1 MKREEKIITQAVAA
15 SKAAEKKPVEGTG
28 STAVGVTGGKPDKAS
43 AAGPK
48 PNPEDK
54 QFTAVVT
61 EPSQVGGAFDNLE
74 KQMMK
79 WLDRQLKAEQ
89 QAEATNAL
97 NKQINTKKQ
106 ETDAEI
112 KAAKDEATEKQAK
125 QKEIAQNQARI
136 DAAAKKAE
144 EVKK

>member
-1 MKREEKIITQAVAA
+1 
-15 SKAAEKKPVEGTG
+15 
-28 STAVGVTGGKPDKAS
+28 
-43 AAGPK
+43 
-48 PNPEDK
+48 
-54 QFTAVVT
+54 
-61 EPSQVGGAFDNLE
+61 
-74 KQMMK
+74 MMK

>member
-48 PNPEDK
+48 PKPEDK

-74 KQMMK
+74 KQMES
-79 WLDRQLKAEQ
+79 WISRQLKAEQ
-89 QAEATNAL
+89 AAEATNQL
-97 NKQINTKKQ
+97 NKQINTRKQ
-106 ETDAEI
+106 ENDAEV
-112 KAAKDEATEKQAK
+112 KAAKDEAAEKQAK
-125 QKEIAQNQARI
+125 QREVAQNQNRM

-144 EVKK
+144 ETKK